1 MRRRSPHIRSLLA
14 SACVPALLCT
24 VTSGQSVNTS
34 NADLALVGGRIYVG
48 PTDPPI
54 ADGIVLIHDGIIT
67 AVGPRERVRVPR
79 TAQSLDCTG
88 LTITAG
94 FWNSHIHF
102 FERKW
107 ENAAAIPA
115 AELGRQIQDMITRY
129 GFTSVFDLGSMWD
142 NTRRIRNRIES
153 GEVAG
158 PDIRSTGEAL
168 LAPKAMPPAEII
180 RMLGNMFTPG
190 PEIADAAQATAASSA
205 LLRAGVDGI
214 KVHLQRP
221 PPPNAP
227 IPESAIQAAVV
238 EAHRA
243 GKPVFVHPND
253 RIDVLAAVNAGVDV
267 LAHTTARSPW
277 DDTLIAMMKER
288 RVALIPTL
296 TIWRYLWR
304 HDRISM
310 QEESVT
316 RAIAQLRAWMAVGG
330 TVLFGNDLGA
340 VEYDPR
346 EEYTLMA
353 AAGMTFPQVL
363 AALTTAPAERF
374 GASQQLGRIATGLR
388 ADLAILQGDPSKDL
402 QALGAVQYT
411 FRAGKVVFRA
421 SGRKAG

>member
-1 MRRRSPHIRSLLA
+1 MRRRLPIIRSLLA
-14 SACVPALLCT
+14 SVCVPVLFCT
-24 VTSGQSVNTS
+24 ATSGQSLDAP

-54 ADGIVLIHDGIIT
+54 VDGIVLIHDGIIT

-79 TAQSLDCTG
+79 SAPSLDCTG

-94 FWNSHIHF
+94 FWNSHVHF

-129 GFTSVFDLGSMWD
+129 GFTSVFDLGSMWE
-142 NTRRIRNRIES
+142 NTRRIRDRIES
-153 GEVAG
+153 GEVPG
-158 PDIRSTGEAL
+158 PGIRSTGEAL
-168 LAPKAMPPAEII
+168 LAPRAMPPAEII
-180 RMLGNMFTPG
+180 RMLGNMFTPS

-205 LLRAGVDGI
+205 LLRAGVDAV

-221 PPPNAP
+221 PPPAAP
-227 IPESAIQAAVV
+227 IPESAIRAAVV

-253 RIDVLAAVNAGVDV
+253 RADVLAAVNAGVDV
-267 LAHTTARSPW
+267 VAHTTPRSPW
-277 DDTLIAMMKER
+277 DDTVIARMKER
-288 RVALIPTL
+288 QVALIPTL
-296 TIWRYLWR
+296 TIWRYLLR
-304 HDRISM
+304 HDRIST
-310 QEESVT
+310 QEESVAA
-316 RAIAQLRAWMAVGG
+316 AIAQLRAWMAAGG

-346 EEYTLMA
+346 EEYALMA
-353 AAGMTFPQVL
+353 AAGMTFPQIL

-374 GASQQLGRIATGLR
+374 GASQQLGRVATGLR
-388 ADLAILQGDPSKDL
+388 ADLAILQGDPSNDL
-402 QALGAVQYT
+402 QALSAVRYT
-411 FRAGKVVFRA
+411 LRAGRIVFRAGA
-421 SGRKAG
+421 

>member
-1 MRRRSPHIRSLLA
+1 MRRRLPIIRSLLA
-14 SACVPALLCT
+14 SVCVPVLFCT
-24 VTSGQSVNTS
+24 ATSGQSLDAP

-54 ADGIVLIHDGIIT
+54 VDGIVLIHDGIIT

-79 TAQSLDCTG
+79 SAPSLDCTG

-94 FWNSHIHF
+94 FWNSHAHF

-129 GFTSVFDLGSMWD
+129 GFTSVFDLGSMWE
-142 NTRRIRNRIES
+142 NTRRIRDRIES
-153 GEVAG
+153 GEVPG
-158 PDIRSTGEAL
+158 PGIRSTGEAL
-168 LAPKAMPPAEII
+168 LAPRAMPPAEII
-180 RMLGNMFTPG
+180 RMLGNMFTPS

-205 LLRAGVDGI
+205 LLRAGVDAV

-221 PPPNAP
+221 PLPAAP
-227 IPESAIQAAVV
+227 IPESAIRAAVV

-253 RIDVLAAVNAGVDV
+253 RADVLAAVNAGVDV
-267 LAHTTARSPW
+267 VAHTTPRSPW
-277 DDTLIAMMKER
+277 DDTVIARMKER
-288 RVALIPTL
+288 QVVLIPTL
-296 TIWRYLWR
+296 TIWRYLLR
-304 HDRISM
+304 HDRIST
-310 QEESVT
+310 QEESVAA
-316 RAIAQLRAWMAVGG
+316 AIAQLRAWMAAGG

-346 EEYTLMA
+346 EEYALMA
-353 AAGMTFPQVL
+353 AAGMTFPQIL

-374 GASQQLGRIATGLR
+374 GASQQLGRVATGLR
-388 ADLAILQGDPSKDL
+388 ADLAILQGDPSNDL
-402 QALGAVQYT
+402 QALSAVRYT
-411 FRAGKVVFRA
+411 LRAGRIVFRAGA
-421 SGRKAG
+421 

>member
-1 MRRRSPHIRSLLA
+1 MGRRPPIIRSLLA
-14 SACVPALLCT
+14 SACVPVLLCT
-24 VTSGQSVNTS
+24 ATSGQVVNTS

-54 ADGIVLIHDGIIT
+54 ADGIVLIHDGIIA

-190 PEIADAAQATAASSA
+190 PENADAAQAAAASSA
-205 LLRAGVDGI
+205 LLRAGVD
-214 KVHLQRP
+214 
-221 PPPNAP
+221 
-227 IPESAIQAAVV
+227 
-238 EAHRA
+238 
-243 GKPVFVHPND
+243 
-253 RIDVLAAVNAGVDV
+253 V
-267 LAHTTARSPW
+267 LAHTTPRSPW
-277 DDTLIAMMKER
+277 DETVIATMKER

-296 TIWRYLWR
+296 TIWRYLGR
-304 HDRISM
+304 HDRIST

-316 RAIAQLRAWMAVGG
+316 RATAQLRAWMAVAG

-353 AAGMTFPQVL
+353 AADMTFPQIL

-411 FRAGKVVFRA
+411 LRAGKVVFRA
-421 SGRKAG
+421 SGRKEG

>member
-1 MRRRSPHIRSLLA
+1 MRRRLPIIRSLLA
-14 SACVPALLCT
+14 SVCVPVLFCT
-24 VTSGQSVNTS
+24 ATSGQSLDAP

-54 ADGIVLIHDGIIT
+54 VDGIVLIHDGIIT

-79 TAQSLDCTG
+79 SAPSLDCTG

-94 FWNSHIHF
+94 FWNSHVHF

-129 GFTSVFDLGSMWD
+129 GFTSVFDLGSMWE
-142 NTRRIRNRIES
+142 NTRRIRDRIES
-153 GEVAG
+153 GEVPG
-158 PDIRSTGEAL
+158 PGIRSTGEAL
-168 LAPKAMPPAEII
+168 LAPRAMPPAEII
-180 RMLGNMFTPG
+180 RMLGNMFTPS

-205 LLRAGVDGI
+205 LLRAGVDAV

-221 PPPNAP
+221 PPPAAP
-227 IPESAIQAAVV
+227 IPESAIRAAVV

-253 RIDVLAAVNAGVDV
+253 RADVLAAVNAGVDV
-267 LAHTTARSPW
+267 VAHTTPRSPW
-277 DDTLIAMMKER
+277 DDTVIARMKER
-288 RVALIPTL
+288 QVVLIPTL
-296 TIWRYLWR
+296 TIWRYLLR
-304 HDRISM
+304 HDRIST
-310 QEESVT
+310 QEESVAA
-316 RAIAQLRAWMAVGG
+316 AIAQLRAWMAAGG

-346 EEYTLMA
+346 EEYALMA
-353 AAGMTFPQVL
+353 AAGMTFPQIL

-374 GASQQLGRIATGLR
+374 GASQQLGRVATGLR
-388 ADLAILQGDPSKDL
+388 ADLAILQGDPSNDL
-402 QALGAVQYT
+402 QALSAVRYT
-411 FRAGKVVFRA
+411 LRAGRIVFRAGA
-421 SGRKAG
+421 